1 LEELKTAVGKG
12 ETERLELKKS
22 TGDLKGGM
30 ESLCGFLNGR
40 GGTVVFGV
48 TGEGRILGQE
58 ISDRTLQEVAREI
71 TRFEPPATVTQMRI
85 TIDDRRELLVLETTI
100 RSASP
105 YTYNGRAYQRIGSV
119 TSLMP
124 QMEYERRLL
133 ERGHSQRRWENQVA
147 EGFKVDD
154 LDTEEIQ
161 RTIREAQNASR
172 LESSVESPLEVLRK
186 FHLVENGHVLQAAIV
201 AFAKEVLPN
210 YPQCALRM
218 ARFRG
223 TKKDEF
229 LDQRQI
235 HGHAFSIFEEAI
247 TFLGRHLPVA
257 GRFETGVLTRL
268 DEPLFPTLALR
279 EAVVNAICHRDYSAA
294 GGAISI
300 AIFDDRLEI
309 ASTGTLPVGVR
320 IEDLKR
326 DHASYLRNPLLADI
340 FYRRGLIERWGRG
353 TQKIISL
360 CVEAGHPE
368 PEFEERSGEVVVRF
382 IPSAYIP
389 PHRITHDLTQR
400 QRLILHQLRDGR
412 AYRIGDIR
420 KEIKPI
426 VPESTLRDDLILLR
440 RLKLVKLIGHGRGAV
455 WRLEQGS
462 STINESKKDTE
473 KTRNNTE
480 KDKITRKDPK

>member
-1 LEELKTAVGKG
+1 
-12 ETERLELKKS
+12 
-22 TGDLKGGM
+22 
-30 ESLCGFLNGR
+30 
-40 GGTVVFGV
+40 
-48 TGEGRILGQE
+48 
-58 ISDRTLQEVAREI
+58 
-71 TRFEPPATVTQMRI
+71 
-85 TIDDRRELLVLETTI
+85 
-100 RSASP
+100 
-105 YTYNGRAYQRIGSV
+105 
-119 TSLMP
+119 
-124 QMEYERRLL
+124 
-133 ERGHSQRRWENQVA
+133 
-147 EGFKVDD
+147 
-154 LDTEEIQ
+154 
-161 RTIREAQNASR
+161 
-172 LESSVESPLEVLRK
+172 
-186 FHLVENGHVLQAAIV
+186 
-201 AFAKEVLPN
+201 
-210 YPQCALRM
+210 
-218 ARFRG
+218 
-223 TKKDEF
+223 
-229 LDQRQI
+229 
-235 HGHAFSIFEEAI
+235 
-247 TFLGRHLPVA
+247 
-257 GRFETGVLTRL
+257 
-268 DEPLFPTLALR
+268 
-279 EAVVNAICHRDYSAA
+279 VNAICHRDYSAA

-309 ASTGTLPVGVR
+309 ASTGTLPFGVR

>member
-1 LEELKTAVGKG
+1 MKLEELKTVAEEG
-12 ETERLELKKS
+12 ETDRLELKKS

-30 ESLCGFLNGR
+30 ESLCGFLNGH
-40 GGTVVFGV
+40 GGRVVFGV
-48 TGEGRILGQE
+48 TGEGRIVGQE

-71 TRFEPPATVTQMRI
+71 TRFEPPITITQMRI
-85 TIDDRRELLVLETTI
+85 PFQGNREVLVLETTV
-100 RSASP
+100 RSSSP
-105 YTYNGRAYQRIGSV
+105 YTYNGRAYQRLGSV

-124 QMEYERRLL
+124 QPEYERRLL
-133 ERGHSQRRWENQVA
+133 ERGHSQRRWENQIA
-147 EGFKVDD
+147 EGFTIND
-154 LDTEEIQ
+154 LDSEEIQ
-161 RTIREAQNASR
+161 RTIREAQNAGR
-172 LESSVESPLEVLRK
+172 LESSVESPSEVLRK
-186 FHLVENGHVLQAAIV
+186 FRLVENGHVLQAAVV

-235 HGHAFSIFEEAI
+235 HGHAFRLFEEAV

-257 GRFETGVLTRL
+257 GRFEPGVFTRL

-279 EAVVNAICHRDYSAA
+279 EAVVNAICHRDYSIV
-294 GGAISI
+294 GGAIHI

-309 ASTGTLPVGVR
+309 ASHGTLPFGVR
-320 IEDLKR
+320 VEQLKR
-326 DHASYLRNPLLADI
+326 DHASYPRNPLLAEI

-353 TQKIISL
+353 TQKIVSL
-360 CVEAGHPE
+360 CVQAGHPE
-368 PEFEERSGEVVVRF
+368 PEFEERTGEVIVRF

-389 PHRITHDLTQR
+389 PHRITHELTQR

-412 AYRIGDIR
+412 RYRLGDIR
-420 KEIKPI
+420 KEIKPA
-426 VPESTLRDDLILLR
+426 VPESTLRDDLTLLR

-455 WRLEQGS
+455 WQLEQAS
-462 STINESKKDTE
+462 SSLDEPKK
-473 KTRNNTE
+473 RRHG
-480 KDKITRKDPK
+480 ITRKAPE